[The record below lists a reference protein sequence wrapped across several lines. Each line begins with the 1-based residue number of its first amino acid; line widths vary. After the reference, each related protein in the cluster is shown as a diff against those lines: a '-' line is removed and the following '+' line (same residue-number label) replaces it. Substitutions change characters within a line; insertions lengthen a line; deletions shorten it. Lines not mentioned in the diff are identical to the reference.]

1 MYRRAILHAITRK
14 EYSGLRSGKKE
25 VAMFYK
31 PQLLKK
37 KKNHL
42 QNNEEKIFIAMLLR
56 LTYIQTKKKNQNWKQ
71 LGFAAE
77 NLLKGIP

>member
-1 MYRRAILHAITRK
+1 MYRRAVLHAITRK
-14 EYSGLRSGKKE
+14 EYSCLRSGKKQ

-37 KKNHL
+37 KKKL

-56 LTYIQTKKKNQNWKQ
+56 LTYIQTKKNQN
-71 LGFAAE
+71 
-77 NLLKGIP
+77 